1 MTSLV
6 DEIAAAAVAESPLWA
21 ECLRPDEERECEP
34 VFSPLLAD
42 QRLAFGLET
51 VYEGYLLH
59 HGRARAFSSDDPDL
73 ALLLGD
79 MLLAQGL
86 VRVAAEGGVA
96 AVEDLAH
103 LLSLCSQARAEGLPG
118 DGAAWA
124 ATAAL
129 LGAGG
134 LDTARAALREERDPT
149 PLEAVAREA
158 AGDDVVARAVAAHAE
173 RVG

>member
-6 DEIAAAAVAESPLWA
+6 DEIAAGALAESKLWGA
-21 ECLRPDEERECEP
+21 CLRPEAEREREV

-42 QRLAFGLET
+42 VRLALGFET

-59 HGRARAFSSDDPDL
+59 HGRARAFGSDDPDL

-79 MLLAQGL
+79 TLLAQGL
-86 VRVAAEGGVA
+86 VRVAEAGNVR

-103 LLSLCSQARAEGLPG
+103 LLSLCSQARAEGRPG
-118 DGAAWA
+118 DGVAWA
-124 ATAAL
+124 ATAAR

-134 LDTARAALREERDPT
+134 LEDARAALRDGLDAS
-149 PLEAVAREA
+149 PLEAVARDV
-158 AGDDVVARAVAAHAE
+158 AGDEAVTRALAAHAR